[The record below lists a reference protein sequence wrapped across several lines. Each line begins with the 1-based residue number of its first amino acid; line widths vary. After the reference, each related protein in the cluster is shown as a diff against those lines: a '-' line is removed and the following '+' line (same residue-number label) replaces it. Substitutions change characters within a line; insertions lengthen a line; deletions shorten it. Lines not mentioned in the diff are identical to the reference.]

1 LPSKRVLTTMKKLL
15 LIASLA
21 ILGTTSSLQAQNS
34 CGTDHDFAEK
44 ARKYPELIE
53 ARKKFD
59 AGFKEFLKTYKPSTG
74 LNKNGS
80 APKYIIPVVVHVLH
94 DNGQENISDAQIKS
108 EIDFLNLSF
117 RNLVSDSVNRRQDT
131 FKGTFYSYKELAADA
146 EIEFRLAKK
155 DPQGNCTNGIVRVQT
170 PLTNKGNDEL
180 KPISVWD
187 SKRYYNIWVV
197 RGINK
202 GNSVGVAGYAQF
214 PMGFSGGASTD
225 GIMVIHQEFGN
236 IGTSQAGQT
245 PNVTTSTH
253 ETGHWLGLYH
263 PFQTQ
268 IDTCE
273 LNGDEI
279 LDTPPTNFSATSNEP
294 LRNRCSNKNFN
305 TCTLDVP
312 DLPDMQ
318 ENYMD
323 YFIGDCA
330 SNMFTKQQVARMH
343 YVLET
348 YRTGLWNEENL
359 VATGLNDATP
369 SNCDPIAA
377 FNAAAKT
384 ACAGNSI
391 LFNDFSY
398 NTTISSYK
406 WTFNGGTPA
415 TSTVKRPTVKYDNP
429 GVYDVT
435 LEVTGANGKTNAV
448 TLKNYITIQDNTAKP
463 KGFYTV
469 DWWYQNNWQEQGWS
483 FDYESPNR
491 KFERTTAASYN
502 QNASMF
508 LPKDPFNQ
516 LMTVGTIASLI
527 SPSFDFSGI
536 SNGYFAFS
544 YAFAQGR
551 LPSSIG
557 GGATN
562 EEIKVYVSTDCGKSW
577 TPKTTIGSSAISTI
591 GNNASSILANSVNFV
606 PADQGKWKDVVVSG
620 ATIPNNAN
628 VKFKIDFK
636 YQGGNNFFLDN
647 VRLGSSTGN
656 AELMSDEL
664 KLSVQPNP
672 FASTTKLNYYLN
684 NNKQVDIRIID
695 ITGKEIA
702 SLFSGQQRAGTQ
714 EIEIGK
720 SQLQLSSGIYF
731 VSLNIEG
738 QKFSKKIV
746 VE

>member
-1 LPSKRVLTTMKKLL
+1 MPSKRVLTTMKKLL

-21 ILGTTSSLQAQNS
+21 ILGSTSSLQAQNS

-44 ARKYPELIE
+44 AKKYPELIA

-59 AGFKEFLKTYKPSTG
+59 AGFKEFLKTYKPSSG
-74 LNKNGS
+74 LNKKGS
-80 APKYIIPVVVHVLH
+80 IPKYIIPVVVHVLH
-94 DNGQENISDAQIKS
+94 DNGSENISDAQIKS

-117 RNLVSDSVNRRQDT
+117 RNLVSDSINRRQDT
-131 FKGTFYSYKELAADA
+131 FNGIFYSFKALAADA
-146 EIEFRLAKK
+146 EIEFKLAKK
-155 DPQGNCTNGIVRVQT
+155 DPKGNCTNGIVRVQT
-170 PLTNKGNDEL
+170 PLANKANDEL

-187 SKRYYNIWVV
+187 TKRYFNIWVV
-197 RGINK
+197 RSINK

-253 ETGHWLGLYH
+253 EVGHWLGLYH

-268 IDTCE
+268 MDTCE
-273 LNGDEI
+273 IDGDEI
-279 LDTPPTNFSATSNEP
+279 LDTPPTIFSATSNEP
-294 LRNRCSNKNFN
+294 LRNRCNNKKFN
-305 TCTLDVP
+305 SCTLEVP

-323 YFIGDCA
+323 YFIGNCA

-348 YRTGLWNEENL
+348 YRNQLWTPENL
-359 VATGLNDATP
+359 AATGVFETTP
-369 SNCDPIAA
+369 SNCKPIAA
-377 FNAAAKT
+377 FNTSARIT
-384 ACAGNSI
+384 CEGNS
-391 LFNDFSY
+391 LSFNDNSY
-398 NTTISSYK
+398 NNTITSYNWLFPGATPSS
-406 WTFNGGTPA
+406 
-415 TSTVKRPTVKYDNP
+415 STAKRPTVKYDVAGN
-429 GVYDVT
+429 YDVT
-435 LEVTGANGKTNAV
+435 LIVNGPGGSD
-448 TLKNYITIQDNTAKP
+448 TLTKPNYITIQANNANP

-469 DWWYQNNWQEQGWS
+469 DWWYQNNWQDKGWS
-483 FDYESPNR
+483 FEYESPNR

-502 QNASMF
+502 QNASML

-516 LMTVGTIASLI
+516 LMTVGTTASLI

-536 SNGYFAFS
+536 SNGYFAFN

-557 GGATN
+557 GGGTN
-562 EEIKVYVSTDCGKSW
+562 EEIKVFVSTDCGKTW
-577 TPKTTIGSSAISTI
+577 TTRLTVGSSSISTI
-591 GNNASSILANSVNFV
+591 GNTATSILASSVNFI
-606 PADQGKWKDVVVSG
+606 PADQAKWKDVMISG
-620 ATIPNNAN
+620 ASIPSNSN
-628 VKFKIDFK
+628 VKFKIDFR

-656 AELMSDEL
+656 GEILNDEL

-672 FASTTKLNYYLN
+672 FATSTKLRYFLSNR
-684 NNKQVDIRIID
+684 KQVEIRIID
-695 ITGKEIA
+695 ITGKEIVT
-702 SLFSGQQRAGTQ
+702 LYSGEQSAGTQ

-720 SQLQLSSGIYF
+720 SQYELSSGIYF
-731 VSLNIEG
+731 ISLTIEG

>member
-1 LPSKRVLTTMKKLL
+1 MPSKRVLTTMKKLL

-21 ILGTTSSLQAQNS
+21 ILGTTSNLQAQNS

-44 ARKYPELIE
+44 ARKYPELIT
-53 ARKKFD
+53 ARKNFD
-59 AGFKEFLKTYKPSTG
+59 AGFKAFLKSYKPSSS
-74 LNKNGS
+74 LNKKGS
-80 APKYIIPVVVHVLH
+80 EPKYIIPVVVHILH
-94 DNGQENISDAQIKS
+94 DNGSENISDAQIKS

-117 RNLVSDSVNRRQDT
+117 RNLVSDSINRRQGT
-131 FKGTFYSYKELAADA
+131 FNGTFYSYKQLASDA
-146 EIEFRLAKK
+146 EIEFRLAKN
-155 DPQGNCTNGIVRVQT
+155 DPQGRCTNGIVRVQT

-187 SKRYYNIWVV
+187 TKRYFNIWVV
-197 RGINK
+197 RAINK

-253 ETGHWLGLYH
+253 EVGHWLGLYH

-268 IDTCE
+268 VDTCE
-273 LNGDEI
+273 MNGDEV
-279 LDTPPTNFSATSNEP
+279 LDTPPTYFTATSNEP
-294 LRNRCSNKNFN
+294 LRNRCNNKNFN
-305 TCTLDVP
+305 SCTMEVP

-323 YFIGDCA
+323 YFIGNCA
-330 SNMFTKQQVARMH
+330 SNMFTKEQVARMH

-348 YRTGLWNEENL
+348 YRSGLWSQENL
-359 VATGLNDATP
+359 TATGVLNQSP
-369 SNCDPIAA
+369 SNCKPIAA
-377 FNAAAKT
+377 FNCPSRT
-384 ACAGNSI
+384 TCQGNS
-391 LFNDFSY
+391 LSFNDYSY
-398 NTTISSYK
+398 NGTVTSYN
-406 WTFNGGTPA
+406 WSFPGGTPSS
-415 TSTVKRPTVKYDNP
+415 STAKRPTIKYDVA
-429 GVYDVT
+429 GTYDVT
-435 LEVTGANGKTNAV
+435 LIVTGPGGTDTIV
-448 TLKNYITIQDNTAKP
+448 RPNYITIQATNTANP

-483 FDYESPNR
+483 FEYESPNN
-491 KFERTTAASYN
+491 KFVRTTAASFN
-502 QNASMF
+502 QNASML

-516 LMTVGTIASLI
+516 LMSVGTTASLI
-527 SPSFDFSGI
+527 SPSFDFSGTPT
-536 SNGYFAFS
+536 GYFAFN

-562 EEIKVYVSTDCGKSW
+562 EEIKVFVSTDCGKTW
-577 TPKTTIGSSAISTI
+577 TPKTTIGSSSISTI
-591 GNNASSILANSVNFV
+591 GNNTSSILASSVNFI
-606 PADQGKWKDVVVSG
+606 PADQGKWKDVIISG
-620 ATIPNNAN
+620 ASIPNNSN
-628 VKFKIDFK
+628 VKFKIDFR
-636 YQGGNNFFLDN
+636 YQGGNNFYLDN
-647 VRLGSSTGN
+647 VRLGSNTGN
-656 AELMSDEL
+656 GELLSEEL
-664 KLSVQPNP
+664 KLSVHPNP
-672 FASTTKLNYYLN
+672 FASSTKLRYFLGNR
-684 NNKQVDIRIID
+684 KQVEIRIID

-702 SLFSGQQRAGTQ
+702 TLFNGEQNAGTQ

-720 SQLQLSSGIYF
+720 SQFQLSAGIYF

>member
-1 LPSKRVLTTMKKLL
+1 MPSKRVLTTMKKLL

-44 ARKYPELIE
+44 ARKHPELIE

-59 AGFKEFLKTYKPSTG
+59 AGFKEYIKSYKPSSG
-74 LNKNGS
+74 LNKKGS
-80 APKYIIPVVVHVLH
+80 SPKYIIPVVVHVLH
-94 DNGQENISDAQIKS
+94 DNGAENISDAQIKS

-117 RNLVSDSVNRRQDT
+117 RNLVSDSINRRQDT
-131 FKGTFYSYKELAADA
+131 FNGTFYSYKQLATDA
-146 EIEFRLAKK
+146 EVEFRLAKN

-187 SKRYYNIWVV
+187 TKRYYNIWVV

-268 IDTCE
+268 VDTCE
-273 LNGDEI
+273 MNGDEI
-279 LDTPPTNFSATSNEP
+279 LDTPPTYFTATSNEP
-294 LRNRCSNKNFN
+294 LRNRCNNKNFN
-305 TCTLDVP
+305 SCTMDVP

-323 YFIGDCA
+323 YFIGNCA
-330 SNMFTKQQVARMH
+330 SNMFTKEQVARMH

-348 YRTGLWNEENL
+348 YRSGLWSAENL
-359 VATGLNDATP
+359 ALTGVLNQTP
-369 SNCDPIAA
+369 SNCKPIAA
-377 FNAAAKT
+377 FNSPSRNT
-384 ACAGNSI
+384 CIGNS
-391 LFNDFSY
+391 LSFNDYSFNGTVTNY
-398 NTTISSYK
+398 NWS
-406 WTFNGGTPA
+406 FPGGTPSS
-415 TSTVKRPTVKYDNP
+415 STAKRPTIKYDVA
-429 GVYDVT
+429 GTYDVT
-435 LEVTGANGKTNAV
+435 LIVTGPGGSDTIVKP
-448 TLKNYITIQDNTAKP
+448 NYVTIQANTANP

-483 FDYESPNR
+483 FEYESPNR

-516 LMTVGTIASLI
+516 LMTVGTTASLI
-527 SPSFDFSGI
+527 SPSFDFSGTPT
-536 SNGYFAFS
+536 GYFAFD

-562 EEIKVYVSTDCGKSW
+562 EEIKVYVSTDCGKTW
-577 TPKTTIGSSAISTI
+577 TPKTTIGSSSISTI
-591 GNNASSILANSVNFV
+591 GNNASSILASSVNFV
-606 PADQGKWKDVVVSG
+606 PADQGKWKDVVISG
-620 ATIPNNAN
+620 ATIPNNSN

-647 VRLGSSTGN
+647 VRLGSNTGN
-656 AELMSDEL
+656 GELLSEEL

-672 FASTTKLNYYLN
+672 FASSTKLRYFLSNR
-684 NNKQVDIRIID
+684 KQVEIRIID

-702 SLFSGQQRAGTQ
+702 TLFNGEQTAGTQ

-720 SQLQLSSGIYF
+720 SQFQLSSGIYF
-731 VSLNIEG
+731 VSLNIDG